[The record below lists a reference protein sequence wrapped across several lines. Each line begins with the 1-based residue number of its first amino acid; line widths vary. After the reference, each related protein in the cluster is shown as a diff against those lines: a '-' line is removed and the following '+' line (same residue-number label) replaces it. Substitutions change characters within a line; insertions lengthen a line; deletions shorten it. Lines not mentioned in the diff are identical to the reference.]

1 MQYKTATST
10 FVNWHCISKENFW
23 TEAAIL
29 RIIRDEQYTGSTVY
43 GRRYYDI
50 IGQSHSVKISKK
62 DWIIVSDVHEPIVSR
77 EDFDRAQAALK
88 EYKERNVVAGPKTKI
103 RCGGCGHAMERKKA
117 KEPYYICRTPG
128 VTDRFPCPREKIPEQ
143 EIHAALLD
151 SLRSMAQIAVVM
163 DKLLREQQKEKVQD
177 VAAMRRTLSALQEQ
191 VSRLKQQA
199 KSQYEAF
206 ALGEIGKEAYL
217 AVKALARQKEEIL
230 SEQIAKLELSMEQA
244 RLADSNKNGLAV
256 KLQPYLD
263 VEQIT
268 EAILDNLLEQVL
280 VFSGGRLE
288 IRWKFQDELER
299 LRKMALG

>member
-1 MQYKTATST
+1 
-10 FVNWHCISKENFW
+10 
-23 TEAAIL
+23 
-29 RIIRDEQYTGSTVY
+29 
-43 GRRYYDI
+43 
-50 IGQSHSVKISKK
+50 
-62 DWIIVSDVHEPIVSR
+62 
-77 EDFDRAQAALK
+77 
-88 EYKERNVVAGPKTKI
+88 
-103 RCGGCGHAMERKKA
+103 
-117 KEPYYICRTPG
+117 
-128 VTDRFPCPREKIPEQ
+128 
-143 EIHAALLD
+143 
-151 SLRSMAQIAVVM
+151 M

-177 VAAMRRTLSALQEQ
+177 VAAMRRSLSALQEQ